1 MPLSSTERGLTFVS
15 SLSMQRQGST
25 QARAG
30 QDPLISERRAGP
42 GRPAQVPPTP
52 QPTPGPTAPRPAWV
66 NQPGETSEGRRLIKG
81 IGNYR
86 PGQRWTFRAIVD
98 HVNKAVHVDMRTS
111 KSQTT
116 KTHPAHYKA
125 DHRVAFTS
133 NPQDPMNFHEAGHG
147 LEYLVR
153 ARVPD
158 FFDAHEAELVA
169 LTKLPNSMASEPP
182 ASATDFQKRQYRIGE
197 GVGEWLRLLVTDPGA
212 VQAMRVTPAITA
224 VLDQFYP
231 KTSAALRDAARA
243 TNVFNDQDPLVRW
256 QMFAMAPDMAPT
268 VNDYIGALIRGLD
281 DVAALAASGAPVSSK
296 VRKIYKAI
304 VKDRKEIEMTLGA
317 AIKKARETR
326 ATNLNPLMSAYN
338 MILSIPA
345 ETQLAIDGRGPS
357 KGLRM
362 MDAGGKLKTFTTDT
376 WAALRRKVPP
386 KHLPLFDAA
395 AFASEAL
402 NRYENGNMEYAGMRQ
417 GITLEVLRDVVKLAR
432 DTIPNRDALFKEQNE
447 WLNELVRMEVW
458 GGLLTPEEG
467 ARILTKRPEQYWPLP
482 QAMPAKPG
490 PGGFKGG
497 EIRSGVYRAGGSG
510 GPYRNVDEVVAE
522 RTRNMFEAHYWNQ
535 FGLMFYRN
543 MLKVAGD
550 DSLPMSA
557 RAIAGS
563 QMVKLKMPMQSA
575 AAVSKEEALGWVMD
589 AIGDAYEKILGYR
602 PEVKADDVN
611 LSWNFKDVFRPTK
624 PGDVNV
630 VALMDQGERIYVQV
644 GDPAM
649 FGTFTSSKTA
659 GKAAQFLSWALGP
672 TMENW
677 KRNITQGP
685 VFAVRALFRAVF
697 SHPIMNPDPV
707 GWVPGMVHIRGV
719 VNKFTKKYPQV
730 FQEGLLLSRIQPTE
744 SELVSRVRHGAIW
757 QWLTEG
763 FYVSQHKNP
772 VVRTVATVLQPAN
785 WLMVAPPIVGGVI
798 GGVPGA
804 AVGAMLSP
812 KFTDFLNLI
821 TGGRAAA
828 QFIETAEREGAA
840 VSVLMRGGTDAEA
853 LAKYW
858 TSAGQFN
865 EHSGIAG
872 VRTAMRMP
880 GFVNPMVQGLRN
892 ALQNFTDPDPRVS
905 GTTWLRLLTLIPL
918 IYGGAAIARYL
929 FMNEEEKEKERQR
942 PVDERM
948 GFMDI
953 GGFSIPFAF
962 GVEGVMGSLVHNA
975 VLDDLLSR
983 PKVDADRTAV
993 MMLKRIADPGT
1004 ILQFTGPQLATL
1016 TEAGMNW
1023 SNFRQKH
1030 IVAPWMV
1037 NLPASE
1043 QYYTTTPEFYRKVG
1057 QMMNYSPAKLQYIVQ
1072 QAISRQADETIRL
1085 AESLDR
1091 GRPIMEAADVP
1102 FVGRMFVRD
1111 PIGFGSQAVRSA
1123 AAVEDKLR
1131 LLDERLKSKGWASLK
1146 DPTFDAET
1154 LTDRNLIRM
1163 HTQLQYLEDLR
1174 KGLGTLSDMQ
1184 GVGKFYTL
1192 ARDYA
1197 NERNVRTAQTR
1208 YAQSLLIGNRDQM
1221 RELELALE
1229 LVKEIQQ
1236 APPAQVAAE
1245 YLDRRF

>member
-1 MPLSSTERGLTFVS
+1 
-15 SLSMQRQGST
+15 
-25 QARAG
+25 
-30 QDPLISERRAGP
+30 
-42 GRPAQVPPTP
+42 
-52 QPTPGPTAPRPAWV
+52 
-66 NQPGETSEGRRLIKG
+66 
-81 IGNYR
+81 
-86 PGQRWTFRAIVD
+86 
-98 HVNKAVHVDMRTS
+98 
-111 KSQTT
+111 
-116 KTHPAHYKA
+116 
-125 DHRVAFTS
+125 
-133 NPQDPMNFHEAGHG
+133 
-147 LEYLVR
+147 
-153 ARVPD
+153 
-158 FFDAHEAELVA
+158 
-169 LTKLPNSMASEPP
+169 
-182 ASATDFQKRQYRIGE
+182 
-197 GVGEWLRLLVTDPGA
+197 
-212 VQAMRVTPAITA
+212 
-224 VLDQFYP
+224 
-231 KTSAALRDAARA
+231 
-243 TNVFNDQDPLVRW
+243 
-256 QMFAMAPDMAPT
+256 
-268 VNDYIGALIRGLD
+268 
-281 DVAALAASGAPVSSK
+281 
-296 VRKIYKAI
+296 
-304 VKDRKEIEMTLGA
+304 
-317 AIKKARETR
+317 
-326 ATNLNPLMSAYN
+326 
-338 MILSIPA
+338 
-345 ETQLAIDGRGPS
+345 
-357 KGLRM
+357 
-362 MDAGGKLKTFTTDT
+362 
-376 WAALRRKVPP
+376 
-386 KHLPLFDAA
+386 
-395 AFASEAL
+395 
-402 NRYENGNMEYAGMRQ
+402 
-417 GITLEVLRDVVKLAR
+417 
-432 DTIPNRDALFKEQNE
+432 
-447 WLNELVRMEVW
+447 
-458 GGLLTPEEG
+458 
-467 ARILTKRPEQYWPLP
+467 
-482 QAMPAKPG
+482 
-490 PGGFKGG
+490 
-497 EIRSGVYRAGGSG
+497 
-510 GPYRNVDEVVAE
+510 
-522 RTRNMFEAHYWNQ
+522 
-535 FGLMFYRN
+535 
-543 MLKVAGD
+543 
-550 DSLPMSA
+550 
-557 RAIAGS
+557 
-563 QMVKLKMPMQSA
+563 
-575 AAVSKEEALGWVMD
+575 MD

-602 PEVKADDVN
+602 PEVKPDDVN

-763 FYVSQHKNP
+763 FYVSQHKDP
-772 VVRTVATVLQPAN
+772 VVRTVATILQPAN

-821 TGGRAAA
+821 TGGRALA

-865 EHSGIAG
+865 EHSGMAG
-872 VRTAMRMP
+872 VRVAMRMP

-892 ALQNFTDPDPRVS
+892 ALQNFTDPDPRIS
-905 GTTWLRLLTLIPL
+905 GTTWLRLLAMMPV
-918 IYGGAAIARYL
+918 IYGGLAIARYL
-929 FMNEEEKEKERQR
+929 FMNEEDKERERQR

-993 MMLKRIADPGT
+993 MLLKRIADPGT

-1043 QYYTTTPEFYRKVG
+1043 QYYSTTPEFYRKVG

-1146 DPTFDAET
+1146 DPTFPADQVGSVE
-1154 LTDRNLIRM
+1154 LRNLQV
-1163 HTQLQYLEDLR
+1163 QLAYLEDLR
-1174 KGLGTLSDMQ
+1174 KGLRVLSDMQ
-1184 GVGKFYTL
+1184 GVGKYYTL

-1197 NERNVRTAQTR
+1197 NERNVRTLQTQ
-1208 YAQSLLIGNRDQM
+1208 YTQSLLIGNRD
-1221 RELELALE
+1221 RLAVLEQALD
-1229 LVKEIQQ
+1229 LVKQIPQ
-1236 APPAQVAAE
+1236 APPEQVAAE
-1245 YLDRRF
+1245 YLQRRF